1 LSSHEAK
8 RAYSSDQ
15 KTRYYKIER
24 GEFKFK
30 LHVTP
35 SASEI
40 EILLSARVARMATA
54 TPEGEPLVVPV
65 CFVYAEPY
73 IYTPLDK
80 KPKRV
85 HWKGLGRVKNV
96 SANPSVSLVI
106 DEYSEDWRK
115 LYYLI
120 INGSAE
126 IISGGKEREASL
138 RALSSKYA
146 QYKEMGL
153 EGAGLPVIRI
163 TPVRIISWGIPPIPG
178 PTP

>member
-1 LSSHEAK
+1 MKPK
-8 RAYSSDQ
+8 RAYSSDR

-30 LHVTP
+30 LHITP

-54 TPEGEPLVVPV
+54 TPAGEPLAVPV
-65 CFVYAEPY
+65 CFVYARPF

-80 KPKRV
+80 KPKKAE
-85 HWKGLGRVKNV
+85 WKRLRRVKNI
-96 SANPSVSLVI
+96 SANPYVSLVI
-106 DEYSEDWRK
+106 DEYSEDWRN

-120 INGSAE
+120 INGRAE
-126 IISGGKEREASL
+126 VISEGSEYEASL
-138 RALSSKYA
+138 RALSSKYP
-146 QYKEMGL
+146 QYKEMDL

-163 TPVRIISWGIPPIPG
+163 TPVRIISWGNP
-178 PTP
+178 